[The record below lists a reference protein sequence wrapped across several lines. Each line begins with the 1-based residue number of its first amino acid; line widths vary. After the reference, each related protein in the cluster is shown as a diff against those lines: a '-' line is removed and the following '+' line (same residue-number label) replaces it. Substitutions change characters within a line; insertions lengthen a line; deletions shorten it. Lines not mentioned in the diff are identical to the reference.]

1 MPILRDNRIF
11 MKMVR
16 NLVEF
21 GSEIIPKHKLLI
33 ATSLAY
39 LVDTEDFLTHRDQYI
54 FGKEDIEDLVRC
66 KEQVLQ
72 GLMTDLEKKKVIRP
86 LIDTIDKAKR
96 QMRFK

>member
-1 MPILRDNRIF
+1 
-11 MKMVR
+11 MKTIR
-16 NLVEF
+16 NLTEF
-21 GSEIIPKHKLLI
+21 GTEIIPKHKLLV
-33 ATSLAY
+33 ATALAY

-54 FGKEDIEDLVRC
+54 IGREDIEDLVRC

-86 LIDTIDKAKR
+86 LIDAIDKAKR